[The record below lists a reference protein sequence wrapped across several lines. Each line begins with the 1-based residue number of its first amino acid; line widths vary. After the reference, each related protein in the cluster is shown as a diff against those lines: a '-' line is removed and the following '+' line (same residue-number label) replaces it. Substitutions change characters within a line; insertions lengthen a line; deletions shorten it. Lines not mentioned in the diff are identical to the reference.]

1 MSPRRSPVGHVL
13 ITEDLH
19 VPTELVRF
27 RPNTKY
33 EPGLWQ
39 DRGALLQ
46 AAAGCI
52 GIVVRN
58 RTAVDRQLLEAAPTL
73 QVIGRLGAGMDNLDV
88 DALLSHGIPV
98 VHGGG
103 LNARSVAEFVVGV
116 AIALAHGIIRAD
128 REVHRG
134 LWVRRPGIQLQHKI
148 MGLVGL
154 GRIGN
159 ETARLARG
167 LGMKVVAYD
176 PYVNRAAGRVQLVR
190 LSELLAMSD
199 VVSVHV
205 PLTVE
210 TRHLIGRAELAS
222 LHDGAVIINVSRGP
236 VLDEAA
242 LLEELRA
249 GRLAGAALDVRDVE
263 GPTENDEFWELD
275 NVLLTPHVAG
285 LTVDSQLVTAR
296 SVLRDVY
303 RVLAG
308 LAPRG
313 PVLGLKS

>member
-1 MSPRRSPVGHVL
+1 MP
-13 ITEDLH
+13 I
-19 VPTELVRF
+19 VP
-27 RPNTKY
+27 
-33 EPGLWQ
+33 
-39 DRGALLQ
+39 
-46 AAAGCI
+46 
-52 GIVVRN
+52 
-58 RTAVDRQLLEAAPTL
+58 AP
-73 QVIGRLGAGMDNLDV
+73 
-88 DALLSHGIPV
+88 
-98 VHGGG
+98 
-103 LNARSVAEFVVGV
+103 
-116 AIALAHGIIRAD
+116 
-128 REVHRG
+128 
-134 LWVRRPGIQLQHKI
+134 
-148 MGLVGL
+148 
-154 GRIGN
+154 
-159 ETARLARG
+159 
-167 LGMKVVAYD
+167 
-176 PYVNRAAGRVQLVR
+176 
-190 LSELLAMSD
+190 D